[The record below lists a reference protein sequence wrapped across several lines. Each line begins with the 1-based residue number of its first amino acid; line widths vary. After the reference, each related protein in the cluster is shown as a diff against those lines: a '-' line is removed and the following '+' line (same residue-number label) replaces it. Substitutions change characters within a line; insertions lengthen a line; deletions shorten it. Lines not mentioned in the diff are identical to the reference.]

1 MILVGCCRCMLD
13 VVIGRTAPLRVENN
27 AIVILLSL
35 LKDICCIRSLDHWR
49 HRLRLETGSQA
60 RGRGQAWHEL
70 RLIQQKLVLH
80 INPRI
85 SASRNRGELR
95 LLFSEVGTTDSSD

>member
-1 MILVGCCRCMLD
+1 MR
-13 VVIGRTAPLRVENN
+13 ANEEALRATIWNLRRATNIHGDIFVSN
-27 AIVILLSL
+27 AKLMHMHTCKLMHIM
-35 LKDICCIRSLDHWR
+35 
-49 HRLRLETGSQA
+49 
-60 RGRGQAWHEL
+60 
-70 RLIQQKLVLH
+70 LIQQKLVLH